1 MTIHN
6 VSVNNQLICK
16 ATIVSND
23 WKYCNNVMYDCLDR
37 RWFSDFPTISD
48 NQKKMCMREWNK
60 LAKSMDVKLK
70 ISFSP
75 RKLA

>member
-16 ATIVSND
+16 ATIVSKD
-23 WKYCNNVMYDCLDR
+23 WKYCNNVMYDCLGR

-60 LAKSMDVKLK
+60 LAKLNVVYYT
-70 ISFSP
+70 
-75 RKLA
+75 